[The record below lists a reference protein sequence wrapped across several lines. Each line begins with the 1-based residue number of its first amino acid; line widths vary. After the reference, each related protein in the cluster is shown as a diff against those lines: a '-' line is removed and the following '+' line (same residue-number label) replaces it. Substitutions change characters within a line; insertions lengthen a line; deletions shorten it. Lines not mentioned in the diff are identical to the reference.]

1 MMLMFGC
8 RRADDDYIYRDEIAE
23 TQAAL
28 GGKLRVVMTFSRQPD
43 QPRVYVQ
50 ERIGEVGDDVVRL
63 LEEGL
68 IRMCVGEATR
78 RPKGW
83 EEEEV
88 GELRKGTKRR
98 K

>member
-1 MMLMFGC
+1 MFGC

-63 LEEGL
+63 LEEGP
-68 IRMCVGEATR
+68 ICMCVGEATR

-88 GELRKGTKRR
+88 GELRKGTKRE